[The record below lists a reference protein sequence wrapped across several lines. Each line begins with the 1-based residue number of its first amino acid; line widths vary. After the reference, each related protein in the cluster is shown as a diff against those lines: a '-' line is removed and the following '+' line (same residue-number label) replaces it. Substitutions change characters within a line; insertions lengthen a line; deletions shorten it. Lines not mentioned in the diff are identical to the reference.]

1 MRAYSIFRVAMPSP
15 PACIRLMLKPRELI
29 GAQPDE
35 IDRGLHRF
43 RPDWPNSR
51 LWPRPNRR
59 TLVAHRQLTGL
70 SCRFFLRFLGRL
82 AARDTRRLIF
92 SVPSFSIFF
101 RNRGNGWRVSFIR
114 GDAKR
119 PEPRRMPMTD
129 PRFTDPDP
137 RLSDPVVRR
146 DDNAGGMWGWIAG
159 VAVLVL
165 IGFLIVAGWKNN
177 GTTASS
183 GASPS
188 ATLCVEPLQC
198 RPREIDRAALQAHS
212 SCAPAGSRRCRRH
225 AERCR
230 TTHSRSAFSKPMS

>member
-1 MRAYSIFRVAMPSP
+1 
-15 PACIRLMLKPRELI
+15 L
-29 GAQPDE
+29 
-35 IDRGLHRF
+35 
-43 RPDWPNSR
+43 
-51 LWPRPNRR
+51 
-59 TLVAHRQLTGL
+59 
-70 SCRFFLRFLGRL
+70 
-82 AARDTRRLIF
+82 
-92 SVPSFSIFF
+92 IFF

-146 DDNAGGMWGWIAG
+146 DDNTGGMWGWIAG

-165 IGFLIVAGWKNN
+165 IGFLIIAGWHNN

-188 ATLCVEPLQC
+188 ATATTPL
-198 RPREIDRAALQAHS
+198 RPASPPSTTGSGS
-212 SCAPAGSRRCRRH
+212 SSTQPLTPAPSPAP
-225 AERCR
+225 
-230 TTHSRSAFSKPMS
+230 SRSQ